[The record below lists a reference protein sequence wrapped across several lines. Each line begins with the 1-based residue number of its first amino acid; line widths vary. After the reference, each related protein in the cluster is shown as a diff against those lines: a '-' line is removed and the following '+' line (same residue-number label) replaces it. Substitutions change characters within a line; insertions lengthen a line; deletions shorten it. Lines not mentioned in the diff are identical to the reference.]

1 MLAHVQSARRA
12 WRNLGDGAGGLHRP
26 RSQARARRRRGIPR
40 NPGGRCRRCC
50 LRSAPRSCRP
60 PRAERPRLSC
70 PSSRAHTS
78 GRRRPIDDLPERTA
92 DEWVKG
98 PPEDLRE
105 RAAAGFA
112 KKHGVAVDE
121 LELRDGFLGLTVPGR
136 ALREVL
142 PEQIDRIVR
151 GFSFTKSMR
160 WDGSGIR
167 FARPVRWV
175 LAKLDAETIVGE
187 TSFGHRFTHGAVEIP
202 TAAAYADALRAA
214 DVEPVAEERRRLI
227 VDGLDTIGGWSD
239 PGGKLAEVIQLV
251 EKPIVLES
259 R

>member
-1 MLAHVQSARRA
+1 MQLAAA
-12 WRNLGDGAGGLHRP
+12 A
-26 RSQARARRRRGIPR
+26 
-40 NPGGRCRRCC
+40 
-50 LRSAPRSCRP
+50 
-60 PRAERPRLSC
+60 
-70 PSSRAHTS
+70 
-78 GRRRPIDDLPERTA
+78 LPERTA

-98 PPEDLRE
+98 PPENLRE

-160 WDGSGIR
+160 WDESGIR

-175 LAKLDAETIVGE
+175 LAKLDGETIVGE

-227 VDGLDTIGGWSD
+227 VEGLDTIGGWSD
-239 PGGKLAEVIQLV
+239 PGGKLAEVIACCTACA
-251 EKPIVLES
+251 PNFCHALEIRTDGGFDRACHYCPS
-259 R
+259 SLWAGCLDQAAFEIRATLIRPACCMA